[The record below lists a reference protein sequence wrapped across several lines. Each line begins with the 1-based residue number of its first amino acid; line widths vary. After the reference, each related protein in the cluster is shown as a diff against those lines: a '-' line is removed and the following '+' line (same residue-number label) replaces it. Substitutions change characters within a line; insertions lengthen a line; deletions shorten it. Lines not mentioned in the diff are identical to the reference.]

1 MADGCFRVFGLYSH
15 LEKPQLNAFD
25 EELAG

>member
-25 EELAG
+25 EEFVG